1 MTPRVGD
8 EVNLTTRDGTVRM
21 RVIAVRVLSD
31 GHAYLAAHAL
41 DDSWGA
47 FMRASAF
54 TIPEREEEG

>member
-8 EVNLTTRDGTVRM
+8 EVNLATRDGTVRM
-21 RVIAVRVLSD
+21 RVIAVVPLSGCD
-31 GHAYLAAHAL
+31 YLVARAL

-54 TIPEREEEG
+54 TIPEREGEG